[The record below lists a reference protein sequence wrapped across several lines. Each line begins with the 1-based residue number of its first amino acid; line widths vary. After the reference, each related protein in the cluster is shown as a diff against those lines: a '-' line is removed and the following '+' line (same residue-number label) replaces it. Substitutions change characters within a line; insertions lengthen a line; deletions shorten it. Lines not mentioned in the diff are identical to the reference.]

1 LMDCTAEQSRYI
13 FLATS
18 NGLIGASKVNVL
30 LGVGNGFTDS
40 VLDPSP
46 SSCDL
51 VDLNSSCKGLTGGV
65 VNANCGGLYDGV
77 PCAAL
82 VRVAG

>member
-1 LMDCTAEQSRYI
+1 MV
-13 FLATS
+13 LATS
-18 NGLIGASKVNVL
+18 NGLIGASNVKVL
-30 LGVGNGFTDS
+30 LGVGNGFVDS
-40 VLDPSP
+40 ELEEPSP

-51 VDLNSSCKGLTGGV
+51 VDLNSSCDGCEGLTGGV

>member
-1 LMDCTAEQSRYI
+1 M

-18 NGLIGASKVNVL
+18 KGLIGASKVKFL
-30 LGVGNGFTDS
+30 LGVVTDFVDS
-40 VLDPSP
+40 DPSL

-51 VDLNSSCKGLTGGV
+51 VDSYSSCDCLAGGV

-77 PCAAL
+77 P
-82 VRVAG
+82 

>member
-1 LMDCTAEQSRYI
+1 
-13 FLATS
+13 
-18 NGLIGASKVNVL
+18 VNVL

-65 VNANCGGLYDGV
+65 VNANYGGLYDGV

>member
-1 LMDCTAEQSRYI
+1 M

-18 NGLIGASKVNVL
+18 NGLIGASNVKVL
-30 LGVGNGFTDS
+30 LGVGNGFVDPE
-40 VLDPSP
+40 LDDPSP

-51 VDLNSSCKGLTGGV
+51 VDLKSSYDGREGLTGGV

-77 PCAAL
+77 PCAVLA
-82 VRVAG
+82 RVAG

>member
-1 LMDCTAEQSRYI
+1 M

-18 NGLIGASKVNVL
+18 NGLIGASNVKVL
-30 LGVGNGFTDS
+30 LGVGNGLEGS
-40 VLDPSP
+40 EPSS

-51 VDLNSSCKGLTGGV
+51 VDFYSSCDCLAGGA

-82 VRVAG
+82 VRVSG